1 MAEQTQGSIEIG
13 ADAAAV
19 MAVIADYE
27 TYPEWAKGVKTV
39 KVLERGADGRA
50 SKVHYDVAQGPI
62 KVSYTL
68 TYDYAPGD
76 GGVSWT
82 FVEGQGLRDLS
93 GAYELEPKGADKTGV
108 TYRLKA
114 DIALP
119 IPGFLKRQGER
130 TIIDTALKGL
140 KKRVESMR

>member
-13 ADAAAV
+13 ADAAAI

-27 TYPEWAKGVKTV
+27 AYPEWAKGVKTV
-39 KVLERGADGRA
+39 KVLERGPDGRA

-68 TYDYAPGD
+68 TYAYAPD
-76 GGVSWT
+76 DAGVSWT

-93 GAYELEPKGADKTGV
+93 GAYELAPKGGVTAV

-140 KKRVESMR
+140 KRRVESMR